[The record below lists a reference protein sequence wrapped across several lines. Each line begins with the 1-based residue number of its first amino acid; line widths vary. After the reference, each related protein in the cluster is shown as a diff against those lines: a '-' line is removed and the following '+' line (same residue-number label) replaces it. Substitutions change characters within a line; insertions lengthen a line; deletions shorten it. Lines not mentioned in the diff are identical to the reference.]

1 MAISMTGFGRG
12 EYKDDNYQFLVECKT
27 INHKYADINI
37 RLPRKLSFLEDK
49 ARILVKDYIKRG
61 RVDLYIKLD
70 LLGSEDVNL
79 KFDEALATQY
89 VSILKQIKDKF
100 DLVDDISVMN
110 IAKFPD
116 VIKTEEKEDDEDKL
130 WSMLKVALE
139 NALLKLKE
147 ILLSV
152 FPENLK
158 LKDLG
163 KLVVI
168 PTFYVGNEYNSW
180 KAIFYN
186 NLPNSETEDY
196 RVVDVAMA
204 SSAAPVF
211 FPSYDCHIDGGIIA
225 TDPSL
230 ASIIYSI
237 DEELGKRMDQIRLL
251 SFGTGYCYN
260 SIKEDT
266 SKWGAIDWVISKD
279 PDLPIISVTLEG
291 NAQLS
296 QIFSKKL
303 LDSNYYRVNPKMD
316 KDISMDDTK
325 SMDYL
330 LELAAEYNIKDCI
343 NWINNKWNKI

>member
-12 EYKDDNYQFLVECKT
+12 EYKDDNYQFSVECKT

-79 KFDEALATQY
+79 KFDEELATQY

-147 ILLSV
+147 MRSEEGKKLAEDIQNRCDLLKNYIEDIEKYSYNV
-152 FPENLK
+152 VIDYKEK
-158 LKDLG
+158 LKNRISDMLEDPSIIDESRLAQEVAIYADKSSITEEIVRFKSHIEQLKNTVVKNESIGRKIDFLIQEMNRETNTIGSKSSDLNITN
-163 KLVVI
+163 LVVE
-168 PTFYVGNEYNSW
+168 V
-180 KAIFYN
+180 K
-186 NLPNSETEDY
+186 SELEKI
-196 RVVDVAMA
+196 R
-204 SSAAPVF
+204 
-211 FPSYDCHIDGGIIA
+211 
-225 TDPSL
+225 
-230 ASIIYSI
+230 
-237 DEELGKRMDQIRLL
+237 EQI
-251 SFGTGYCYN
+251 
-260 SIKEDT
+260 
-266 SKWGAIDWVISKD
+266 
-279 PDLPIISVTLEG
+279 
-291 NAQLS
+291 Q
-296 QIFSKKL
+296 
-303 LDSNYYRVNPKMD
+303 
-316 KDISMDDTK
+316 
-325 SMDYL
+325 
-330 LELAAEYNIKDCI
+330 NIE
-343 NWINNKWNKI
+343 

>member
-147 ILLSV
+147 MRSEEGKKLAEDIQNRCDLLKNYIEDIEKYSYNV
-152 FPENLK
+152 VIDYKEK
-158 LKDLG
+158 LKNRISDMLEDPSIIDESRLAQEVATYADKSSITEEIVRFKSHIEQLKNTVVKNESIGRKIDFLIQEMNRETNTIGSKSSDLNITN
-163 KLVVI
+163 LVVE
-168 PTFYVGNEYNSW
+168 V
-180 KAIFYN
+180 K
-186 NLPNSETEDY
+186 SELEKI
-196 RVVDVAMA
+196 R
-204 SSAAPVF
+204 
-211 FPSYDCHIDGGIIA
+211 
-225 TDPSL
+225 
-230 ASIIYSI
+230 
-237 DEELGKRMDQIRLL
+237 EQI
-251 SFGTGYCYN
+251 
-260 SIKEDT
+260 
-266 SKWGAIDWVISKD
+266 
-279 PDLPIISVTLEG
+279 
-291 NAQLS
+291 Q
-296 QIFSKKL
+296 
-303 LDSNYYRVNPKMD
+303 
-316 KDISMDDTK
+316 
-325 SMDYL
+325 
-330 LELAAEYNIKDCI
+330 NIE
-343 NWINNKWNKI
+343 

>member
-61 RVDLYIKLD
+61 RVDLYIKLE

-79 KFDEALATQY
+79 KFDEELATQY

-147 ILLSV
+147 MRSEEAKKLAEDIQNRCDLLKNYIEDIEKYSYNV
-152 FPENLK
+152 VIDYKEK
-158 LKDLG
+158 LKNRISDMLEDPSIIDESRLAQEVAIYADKSSITEEIVRFKSHIEQLKNTVVKNESIGRKIDFLIQEMNRETNTIGSKSSDLNITN
-163 KLVVI
+163 LVVE
-168 PTFYVGNEYNSW
+168 V
-180 KAIFYN
+180 K
-186 NLPNSETEDY
+186 SELEKI
-196 RVVDVAMA
+196 R
-204 SSAAPVF
+204 
-211 FPSYDCHIDGGIIA
+211 
-225 TDPSL
+225 
-230 ASIIYSI
+230 
-237 DEELGKRMDQIRLL
+237 EQI
-251 SFGTGYCYN
+251 
-260 SIKEDT
+260 
-266 SKWGAIDWVISKD
+266 
-279 PDLPIISVTLEG
+279 
-291 NAQLS
+291 Q
-296 QIFSKKL
+296 
-303 LDSNYYRVNPKMD
+303 
-316 KDISMDDTK
+316 
-325 SMDYL
+325 
-330 LELAAEYNIKDCI
+330 NIE
-343 NWINNKWNKI
+343 

>member
-79 KFDEALATQY
+79 KFDEELATQY

-130 WSMLKVALE
+130 WLMLKVALE

-147 ILLSV
+147 MRSEEGKKLAEDIQNRCDLLKNYIEDIEKYSYNV
-152 FPENLK
+152 VIDYKEK
-158 LKDLG
+158 LKNRISDMLENPSIIDESRLAQEVAIYADKSSITEEIVRFKSHIEQLKNTVVKNESIGRKIDFLIQEMNRETNTIGSKSSDLNITN
-163 KLVVI
+163 LVVEI
-168 PTFYVGNEYNSW
+168 
-180 KAIFYN
+180 K
-186 NLPNSETEDY
+186 SELEKI
-196 RVVDVAMA
+196 R
-204 SSAAPVF
+204 
-211 FPSYDCHIDGGIIA
+211 
-225 TDPSL
+225 
-230 ASIIYSI
+230 
-237 DEELGKRMDQIRLL
+237 EQI
-251 SFGTGYCYN
+251 
-260 SIKEDT
+260 
-266 SKWGAIDWVISKD
+266 
-279 PDLPIISVTLEG
+279 
-291 NAQLS
+291 Q
-296 QIFSKKL
+296 
-303 LDSNYYRVNPKMD
+303 
-316 KDISMDDTK
+316 
-325 SMDYL
+325 
-330 LELAAEYNIKDCI
+330 NIE
-343 NWINNKWNKI
+343 

>member
-147 ILLSV
+147 MRSEEGKKLAEDIQNRCDLLKNYIEDIEKYSYNV
-152 FPENLK
+152 VIDYKEK
-158 LKDLG
+158 LKNRISDMLEDPSIIDESRLAQEVAIYADKRSITYEIVRFKSHIEQLKNTVVKNESIGRKIDFLIQEMNRETNTIGSKSSDLNITN
-163 KLVVI
+163 LVVE
-168 PTFYVGNEYNSW
+168 V
-180 KAIFYN
+180 K
-186 NLPNSETEDY
+186 SELEKI
-196 RVVDVAMA
+196 R
-204 SSAAPVF
+204 
-211 FPSYDCHIDGGIIA
+211 
-225 TDPSL
+225 
-230 ASIIYSI
+230 
-237 DEELGKRMDQIRLL
+237 EQI
-251 SFGTGYCYN
+251 
-260 SIKEDT
+260 
-266 SKWGAIDWVISKD
+266 
-279 PDLPIISVTLEG
+279 
-291 NAQLS
+291 Q
-296 QIFSKKL
+296 
-303 LDSNYYRVNPKMD
+303 
-316 KDISMDDTK
+316 
-325 SMDYL
+325 
-330 LELAAEYNIKDCI
+330 NIE
-343 NWINNKWNKI
+343 

>member
-147 ILLSV
+147 MRSEEGKKLAEDIQNRCDLLKNYIEDIEKYSYNV
-152 FPENLK
+152 VIDYKEKEEKGGDEEGIRERENDETEVAENEEEYEKTLDTTQKNTCRYCHQRGHKERKCPLLHPELQKVPRMKPKKDVTELEIRDRVVTRENVQGRFEENL
-158 LKDLG
+158 
-163 KLVVI
+163 
-168 PTFYVGNEYNSW
+168 
-180 KAIFYN
+180 
-186 NLPNSETEDY
+186 
-196 RVVDVAMA
+196 
-204 SSAAPVF
+204 
-211 FPSYDCHIDGGIIA
+211 II
-225 TDPSL
+225 
-230 ASIIYSI
+230 
-237 DEELGKRMDQIRLL
+237 ELNG
-251 SFGTGYCYN
+251 
-260 SIKEDT
+260 
-266 SKWGAIDWVISKD
+266 
-279 PDLPIISVTLEG
+279 
-291 NAQLS
+291 
-296 QIFSKKL
+296 
-303 LDSNYYRVNPKMD
+303 
-316 KDISMDDTK
+316 
-325 SMDYL
+325 
-330 LELAAEYNIKDCI
+330 
-343 NWINNKWNKI
+343 

>member
-79 KFDEALATQY
+79 KFDEELATQY
-89 VSILKQIKDKF
+89 ASILKQIKDKF

-147 ILLSV
+147 MRSEEGKKLAEDIQNRCDLLKNYIEDIEKYSYNV
-152 FPENLK
+152 VIDYKEK
-158 LKDLG
+158 LKNRISDMLEDPSIIDESRLAQEVAIYADKSNITEEIVRFKSHIEQLKNTVVKNESIGRKIDFLIQEMNRETNTIGSKSSDLNITN
-163 KLVVI
+163 LVVE
-168 PTFYVGNEYNSW
+168 V
-180 KAIFYN
+180 K
-186 NLPNSETEDY
+186 SELEKI
-196 RVVDVAMA
+196 R
-204 SSAAPVF
+204 
-211 FPSYDCHIDGGIIA
+211 
-225 TDPSL
+225 
-230 ASIIYSI
+230 
-237 DEELGKRMDQIRLL
+237 EQI
-251 SFGTGYCYN
+251 
-260 SIKEDT
+260 
-266 SKWGAIDWVISKD
+266 
-279 PDLPIISVTLEG
+279 
-291 NAQLS
+291 Q
-296 QIFSKKL
+296 
-303 LDSNYYRVNPKMD
+303 
-316 KDISMDDTK
+316 
-325 SMDYL
+325 
-330 LELAAEYNIKDCI
+330 NIE
-343 NWINNKWNKI
+343 

>member
-70 LLGSEDVNL
+70 LLDSEDVNL

-116 VIKTEEKEDDEDKL
+116 VIKTEEKEYDEDKL

-147 ILLSV
+147 MRSEEGKKLAEDIQNRCDLLKNYIEDIEKYSYNV
-152 FPENLK
+152 VIDYKEK
-158 LKDLG
+158 LKNRISDMLEDPSIIDESRLAQEVAIYADKSSITEEIVRFKSHIEQLKNTVVKNESIGRKIDFLIQEMNRETNTIGSKSSDLNITN
-163 KLVVI
+163 LVVE
-168 PTFYVGNEYNSW
+168 V
-180 KAIFYN
+180 K
-186 NLPNSETEDY
+186 SELEKI
-196 RVVDVAMA
+196 R
-204 SSAAPVF
+204 
-211 FPSYDCHIDGGIIA
+211 
-225 TDPSL
+225 
-230 ASIIYSI
+230 
-237 DEELGKRMDQIRLL
+237 EQI
-251 SFGTGYCYN
+251 
-260 SIKEDT
+260 
-266 SKWGAIDWVISKD
+266 
-279 PDLPIISVTLEG
+279 
-291 NAQLS
+291 Q
-296 QIFSKKL
+296 
-303 LDSNYYRVNPKMD
+303 
-316 KDISMDDTK
+316 
-325 SMDYL
+325 
-330 LELAAEYNIKDCI
+330 NIE
-343 NWINNKWNKI
+343 